1 MALVLPYTLLLM
13 DTKRTILSVDD
24 SPINN
29 KLIEA
34 YFRRDYNVV
43 SKESGQQAL
52 SWLENN
58 IPDVILLDIMMPVM
72 DGIEVLERIQA
83 NERLKEI
90 PVIMVTAKTEMDS
103 IKATLSLGAQ
113 DYVKKPIDFTELQ
126 TKVLIA
132 FQINK
137 QKQEINKYKSYYDI
151 HQGMIHA
158 QRIQH
163 SILPDAEHFRRL
175 YPKSFI
181 INLPKH
187 VIGGDFYWIQQ
198 SYHKKSVGVFDCT
211 GHGVPAAMLT
221 VMAQMELHTLS
232 QNGTEVNAEQVFSL
246 LSRKFSRIL
255 NTSADTYTQYEG
267 MDGVFCSIY
276 PHEQILEFVGA
287 KRSLVLIRENA
298 PEITVDNENFEAKL
312 NSNNH
317 YLFELAGDRNSIGKE
332 SEFAEF
338 TVRKIQ
344 TQPGDRIFLYS
355 DGITDQLGGDQ
366 QKRLKRKQFFEK
378 LLEIQSKSINL
389 QKSDIFNWLENW
401 KHSNEQTDDILVVGI
416 EL

>member
-1 MALVLPYTLLLM
+1 M
-13 DTKRTILSVDD
+13 DTKKTILSVDD

-34 YFRRDYNVV
+34 YFRRDYEVI

-52 SWLENN
+52 AWLEGN
-58 IPDVILLDIMMPVM
+58 IPDVILLDIMMPIM
-72 DGIEVLERIQA
+72 DGIDVLERIQA
-83 NERLKEI
+83 NDRLKEI
-90 PVIMVTAKTEMDS
+90 PVIMVTAKTEMES

-132 FQINK
+132 FQINE
-137 QKQEINKYKSYYDI
+137 QKQEITKYKSYYDI

-158 QRIQH
+158 QRIQR

-198 SYHKKSVGVFDCT
+198 SYHKNSIGVFDCT

-221 VMAQMELHTLS
+221 VMGQMELHTLS
-232 QNGTEVNAEQVFSL
+232 QNGNEIQADQVFPL

-255 NTSADTYTQYEG
+255 NTSADTYTQYDG
-267 MDGVFCSIY
+267 MDGIFCSIY
-276 PHEQILEFVGA
+276 PQDNIIEFVGA
-287 KRSLVLIRENA
+287 KRSLVLIRENNTQL
-298 PEITVDNENFEAKL
+298 IVNNESIEAKL
-312 NSNNH
+312 SSEK
-317 YLFELAGDRNSIGKE
+317 YSLFEIPGDRNSIGKE
-332 SEFAEF
+332 SEFVEF
-338 TVRKIQ
+338 TVNKIKFN
-344 TQPGDRIFLYS
+344 PSDRIFLYS

-366 QKRLKRKQFFEK
+366 QKRFKRKQFFEK
-378 LLEIQSKSINL
+378 LLEIQTKSINL
-389 QKSDIFNWLENW
+389 QKSDIFSWLEKW
-401 KHSNEQTDDILVVGI
+401 KNSNEQTDDILVVGI

>member
-1 MALVLPYTLLLM
+1 MN
-13 DTKRTILSVDD
+13 TKKTILSIDD

-34 YFRRDYNVV
+34 YFRRDYEVI

-52 SWLENN
+52 AWLEGN

-83 NERLKEI
+83 NDRLKEI
-90 PVIMVTAKTEMDS
+90 PVIMVTAKTEMES
-103 IKATLSLGAQ
+103 IKATLNLGAQ

-132 FQINK
+132 FQINE
-137 QKQEINKYKSYYDI
+137 QKQEISKYKSYYDI

-158 QRIQH
+158 QRIQR

-187 VIGGDFYWIQQ
+187 VVGGDFYWIQQ
-198 SYHKKSVGVFDCT
+198 NFNKNSIGVFDCT

-221 VMAQMELHTLS
+221 VMGQMELHTLS
-232 QNGTEVNAEQVFSL
+232 QNGNEIQAEQIFPL
-246 LSRKFSRIL
+246 LSRKFSKLL
-255 NTSADTYTQYEG
+255 NTSADTYTQYDG
-267 MDGVFCSIY
+267 MDGIFCSIY
-276 PHEQILEFVGA
+276 PQEQLIEFVGA
-287 KRSLVLIRENA
+287 KRSLVLIRENNSQL
-298 PEITVDNENFEAKL
+298 IVNNEDTEAKL
-312 NSNNH
+312 CNEQFS
-317 YLFELAGDRNSIGKE
+317 LFEIAGDRNSIGKE
-332 SEFAEF
+332 SEFVEF
-338 TVRKIQ
+338 TVNKIKFL
-344 TQPGDRIFLYS
+344 PGDRIFLYS

-378 LLEIQSKSINL
+378 LLEIQTKSINL
-389 QKSDIFNWLENW
+389 QKSDIFTWLEKW
-401 KHSNEQTDDILVVGI
+401 KSNYEQTDDILVIGI

>member
-1 MALVLPYTLLLM
+1 M
-13 DTKRTILSVDD
+13 DTTKTILSVDD

-34 YFRRDYNVV
+34 YFRREYEVI

-52 SWLENN
+52 TWLESNT
-58 IPDVILLDIMMPVM
+58 PDVILLDIMMPIM

-90 PVIMVTAKTEMDS
+90 PVIMVTAKTEMES

-126 TKVLIA
+126 TKVHIA
-132 FQINK
+132 FQINE
-137 QKQEINKYKSYYDI
+137 QKQEITKYKSYYDI

-158 QRIQH
+158 QRIQR

-175 YPKSFI
+175 FPKSFV

-198 SYHKKSVGVFDCT
+198 SYHKKSIGVFDCT

-221 VMAQMELHTLS
+221 VMGQMELHTLS
-232 QNGTEVNAEQVFSL
+232 QNGNEIQADQVFPL
-246 LSRKFSRIL
+246 LSRKFSKIL
-255 NTSADTYTQYEG
+255 NTSADTYTQYDG
-267 MDGVFCSIY
+267 MDGIFCSIY
-276 PHEQILEFVGA
+276 PQDNILEFVGA
-287 KRSLVLIRENA
+287 KRSLVLIRENNS
-298 PEITVDNENFEAKL
+298 PLIVNNEETEAKL
-312 NSNNH
+312 NNEQFS
-317 YLFELAGDRNSIGKE
+317 LFEISGDRNSIGKE
-332 SEFAEF
+332 SEFIDF
-338 TVRKIQ
+338 SINKIKYH
-344 TQPGDRIFLYS
+344 TGDRLFLYS

-366 QKRLKRKQFFEK
+366 QKRLKRRQFFEK
-378 LLEIQSKSINL
+378 LLEIQNKSINL
-389 QKSDIFNWLENW
+389 QKSDIFNWMDKW
-401 KHSNEQTDDILVVGI
+401 KSSNEQTDDILVVGI

>member
-1 MALVLPYTLLLM
+1 MN
-13 DTKRTILSVDD
+13 TKKTILSVDD

-34 YFRRDYNVV
+34 YFRRDYEVI

-52 SWLENN
+52 AWLEGN

-83 NERLKEI
+83 NDRLKEI
-90 PVIMVTAKTEMDS
+90 PVIMVTAKTEMES
-103 IKATLSLGAQ
+103 IKATLNLGAQ

-132 FQINK
+132 FQINE
-137 QKQEINKYKSYYDI
+137 QKQEISKYKSYYDI

-158 QRIQH
+158 QRIQR

-187 VIGGDFYWIQQ
+187 VVGGDFYWIQQ
-198 SYHKKSVGVFDCT
+198 NFNKNSIGVFDCT

-221 VMAQMELHTLS
+221 VMGQMELHTLS
-232 QNGTEVNAEQVFSL
+232 QNGNEIQAEQIFPL
-246 LSRKFSRIL
+246 LSRKFSKLL
-255 NTSADTYTQYEG
+255 NTSADTYTQYDG
-267 MDGVFCSIY
+267 MDGIFCSIY
-276 PHEQILEFVGA
+276 LQEQLIEFVGA
-287 KRSLVLIRENA
+287 KRSLVLIRENNSQL
-298 PEITVDNENFEAKL
+298 IVNNEDTEAKL
-312 NSNNH
+312 CNEHFS
-317 YLFELAGDRNSIGKE
+317 LFEITGDRNSIGKE
-332 SEFAEF
+332 SEFVEF
-338 TVRKIQ
+338 TVNKIKFL
-344 TQPGDRIFLYS
+344 PGDRIFLYS

-378 LLEIQSKSINL
+378 LLEIQTKSINL
-389 QKSDIFNWLENW
+389 QKSDIFTWLEKW
-401 KHSNEQTDDILVVGI
+401 KSNYEQTDDILVVGI

>member
-1 MALVLPYTLLLM
+1 M
-13 DTKRTILSVDD
+13 DTKKTILSVDD

-34 YFRRDYNVV
+34 YFRRDYEVI

-52 SWLENN
+52 AWLEGN

-83 NERLKEI
+83 NDRLKEI
-90 PVIMVTAKTEMDS
+90 PVIMVTAKTEMES
-103 IKATLSLGAQ
+103 IKATLNLGAQ

-132 FQINK
+132 FQINE
-137 QKQEINKYKSYYDI
+137 QKQEISKYKSYYDI

-158 QRIQH
+158 QRIQR

-187 VIGGDFYWIQQ
+187 VVGGDFYWIQQ
-198 SYHKKSVGVFDCT
+198 NFHKNSIGVFDCT

-221 VMAQMELHTLS
+221 VMGQMELHTLS
-232 QNGTEVNAEQVFSL
+232 QNGNEIQAQQIFPL
-246 LSRKFSRIL
+246 LSRKFSKLL
-255 NTSADTYTQYEG
+255 NTSADTYTQYDG
-267 MDGVFCSIY
+267 MDGIFCSIY
-276 PHEQILEFVGA
+276 PQEQLIEFVGA
-287 KRSLVLIRENA
+287 KRSLVLIRENNSQL
-298 PEITVDNENFEAKL
+298 IVNNEDTEAKL
-312 NSNNH
+312 SNEQFS
-317 YLFELAGDRNSIGKE
+317 LFEIAGDRNSIGKE
-332 SEFAEF
+332 SEFVEF
-338 TVRKIQ
+338 TVNKIKFS
-344 TQPGDRIFLYS
+344 PGDRIFLYS

-378 LLEIQSKSINL
+378 LLEIQTKSINL
-389 QKSDIFNWLENW
+389 QKSDIFTWLEKW
-401 KHSNEQTDDILVVGI
+401 KNSNEQTDDILVIGI

>member
-1 MALVLPYTLLLM
+1 M
-13 DTKRTILSVDD
+13 DTKKTILSVDD

-34 YFRRDYNVV
+34 YFRRDYEVI

-52 SWLENN
+52 AWLEGN
-58 IPDVILLDIMMPVM
+58 IPDVILLDIMMPIM

-83 NERLKEI
+83 NDRLKEI
-90 PVIMVTAKTEMDS
+90 PVIMVTAKTEMES
-103 IKATLSLGAQ
+103 IKTTLNLGAQ

-132 FQINK
+132 FQINE
-137 QKQEINKYKSYYDI
+137 QKQEISKYKSYYDI

-187 VIGGDFYWIQQ
+187 VVGGDFYWIQQ
-198 SYHKKSVGVFDCT
+198 NFHKNSIGVFDCT

-221 VMAQMELHTLS
+221 IMGQMELHTLS
-232 QNGTEVNAEQVFSL
+232 QNGNEIKADRIFPL
-246 LSRKFSRIL
+246 LSRKFSKLL
-255 NTSADTYTQYEG
+255 NTSADTYTQYDG
-267 MDGVFCSIY
+267 MDGIFCSIY
-276 PHEQILEFVGA
+276 PQEKLIEFVGA
-287 KRSLVLIRENA
+287 KRSLVLIRENNSKL
-298 PEITVDNENFEAKL
+298 TVNNENIEAKL
-312 NSNNH
+312 SNEQ
-317 YLFELAGDRNSIGKE
+317 YSLFEIAGDRNSIGKE
-332 SEFAEF
+332 SEFVKF
-338 TVRKIQ
+338 TVNKINVY
-344 TQPGDRIFLYS
+344 PGDRIFLYS

-378 LLEIQSKSINL
+378 LLEIQTKSINL
-389 QKSDIFNWLENW
+389 QKSDIFTWLEKW
-401 KHSNEQTDDILVVGI
+401 KNSNEQTDDILVIGI

>member
-1 MALVLPYTLLLM
+1 M
-13 DTKRTILSVDD
+13 DTKKTILSVDD

-34 YFRRDYNVV
+34 YFRRDYEVI

-52 SWLENN
+52 AWLEGN

-83 NERLKEI
+83 NDRLKEI
-90 PVIMVTAKTEMDS
+90 PVIMVTAKTEMES
-103 IKATLSLGAQ
+103 IKATLNLGAQ

-132 FQINK
+132 FQINE
-137 QKQEINKYKSYYDI
+137 QKQEISKYKSYYDI

-158 QRIQH
+158 QRIQR

-187 VIGGDFYWIQQ
+187 VVGGDFYWIQQ
-198 SYHKKSVGVFDCT
+198 NFHKNSIGVFDCT

-221 VMAQMELHTLS
+221 VMGQMELHTLS
-232 QNGTEVNAEQVFSL
+232 QNGNEIQAQQIFPL
-246 LSRKFSRIL
+246 LSRKFSKLL
-255 NTSADTYTQYEG
+255 NTSADTYTQYDG
-267 MDGVFCSIY
+267 MDGIFCSIY
-276 PHEQILEFVGA
+276 PQEQLIEFVGA
-287 KRSLVLIRENA
+287 KRSLVLIRENN
-298 PEITVDNENFEAKL
+298 PQLIVNNEGTEAKM
-312 NSNNH
+312 SNEQFS
-317 YLFELAGDRNSIGKE
+317 LFEIAGDRNSIGKE
-332 SEFAEF
+332 SEFVEF
-338 TVRKIQ
+338 TVNKIKFS
-344 TQPGDRIFLYS
+344 PGDRIFLYS

-378 LLEIQSKSINL
+378 LLEIQTKSINL
-389 QKSDIFNWLENW
+389 QKSDIFTWLEKW
-401 KHSNEQTDDILVVGI
+401 KNSNEQTDDILVVGI

>member
-1 MALVLPYTLLLM
+1 M
-13 DTKRTILSVDD
+13 DTKKTILSVDD

-34 YFRRDYNVV
+34 YFRRDYEVI

-52 SWLENN
+52 DWLEGN

-83 NERLKEI
+83 SDRLKEI
-90 PVIMVTAKTEMDS
+90 PVIMVTAKTEMES

-132 FQINK
+132 FQINE
-137 QKQEINKYKSYYDI
+137 QKQEITKYKSYYDI

-158 QRIQH
+158 QRIQR

-198 SYHKKSVGVFDCT
+198 NFHKNSIGVFDCT

-221 VMAQMELHTLS
+221 VMGQMELHTLS
-232 QNGTEVNAEQVFSL
+232 QNGNEVQADQIFPL

-255 NTSADTYTQYEG
+255 NTSGDTYTQYDG
-267 MDGVFCSIY
+267 MDGIFCSIY
-276 PHEQILEFVGA
+276 PQENILEYVGA
-287 KRSLVLIRENA
+287 KRSLVLIRENNTQL
-298 PEITVDNENFEAKL
+298 IVNNEDTEAKMG
-312 NSNNH
+312 NDKYS
-317 YLFELAGDRNSIGKE
+317 LFEIAGDRNSIGKE
-332 SEFAEF
+332 SEFVEF
-338 TVRKIQ
+338 TVNKIKFQ
-344 TQPGDRIFLYS
+344 TGDRIFLYS

-378 LLEIQSKSINL
+378 LLEIQNKSINL
-389 QKSDIFNWLENW
+389 QKSDIFSWLEKW
-401 KHSNEQTDDILVVGI
+401 KNSNEQTDDILVVGI

>member
-1 MALVLPYTLLLM
+1 MN
-13 DTKRTILSVDD
+13 TKKTILSVDD

-34 YFRRDYNVV
+34 YFRRDYEVI

-52 SWLENN
+52 AWLEGN

-83 NERLKEI
+83 NDRLKEI
-90 PVIMVTAKTEMDS
+90 PVIMVTAKTEMES
-103 IKATLSLGAQ
+103 IKATLNLGAQ

-132 FQINK
+132 FQINE
-137 QKQEINKYKSYYDI
+137 QKQEISKYKSYYDI

-158 QRIQH
+158 QRIQR

-187 VIGGDFYWIQQ
+187 VVGGDFYWIQQ
-198 SYHKKSVGVFDCT
+198 NFNKNSIGVFDCT

-221 VMAQMELHTLS
+221 VMGQMELHTLS
-232 QNGTEVNAEQVFSL
+232 QNGNEIQAEQIFPL
-246 LSRKFSRIL
+246 LSRKFSKLL
-255 NTSADTYTQYEG
+255 NTSADTYTQYDG
-267 MDGVFCSIY
+267 MDGIFCSIY
-276 PHEQILEFVGA
+276 PQEQLIEFVGA
-287 KRSLVLIRENA
+287 KRSLVLIRENNSQL
-298 PEITVDNENFEAKL
+298 IVNNEDTEAKL
-312 NSNNH
+312 CNEQFS
-317 YLFELAGDRNSIGKE
+317 LFEIAGDRNSIGKE
-332 SEFAEF
+332 SEFVEF
-338 TVRKIQ
+338 TVNKIKFL
-344 TQPGDRIFLYS
+344 PGDRIFLYS

-378 LLEIQSKSINL
+378 LLEIQTKSINL
-389 QKSDIFNWLENW
+389 QKSDIFTWLEKW
-401 KHSNEQTDDILVVGI
+401 KSNYEQTDDILVIGI

>member
-1 MALVLPYTLLLM
+1 M
-13 DTKRTILSVDD
+13 DTKKTILSVDD

-34 YFRRDYNVV
+34 YFRRDYEVI

-52 SWLENN
+52 AWLEGN

-83 NERLKEI
+83 NDRLKEI
-90 PVIMVTAKTEMDS
+90 PVIMVTAKTEMES
-103 IKATLSLGAQ
+103 IKATLNLGAQ

-132 FQINK
+132 FQINE
-137 QKQEINKYKSYYDI
+137 QKQEISKYKSYYDI

-158 QRIQH
+158 QRIQR

-187 VIGGDFYWIQQ
+187 VVGGDFYWIQQ
-198 SYHKKSVGVFDCT
+198 NFHKNSIGVFDCT

-221 VMAQMELHTLS
+221 VMGQMELHTLS
-232 QNGTEVNAEQVFSL
+232 QNGNEIQAQQIFPL
-246 LSRKFSRIL
+246 LSRKFSKLL
-255 NTSADTYTQYEG
+255 NTSADTYTQYDG
-267 MDGVFCSIY
+267 MDGIFCSIY
-276 PHEQILEFVGA
+276 PQEQLIEFVGA
-287 KRSLVLIRENA
+287 KRSLVLIRENNLQL
-298 PEITVDNENFEAKL
+298 IVNNEGTEAKM
-312 NSNNH
+312 SNEQFS
-317 YLFELAGDRNSIGKE
+317 LFEIAGDRNSIGKE
-332 SEFAEF
+332 SEFVEF
-338 TVRKIQ
+338 TVNKIKFS
-344 TQPGDRIFLYS
+344 PGDRIFLYS

-378 LLEIQSKSINL
+378 LLEIQTKSINL
-389 QKSDIFNWLENW
+389 QKSDIFTWLEKW
-401 KHSNEQTDDILVVGI
+401 KNSNEQTDDILVVGI

>member
-1 MALVLPYTLLLM
+1 MN
-13 DTKRTILSVDD
+13 TKKTILSVDD

-34 YFRRDYNVV
+34 YFRRDYEVI

-52 SWLENN
+52 AWLEGN

-83 NERLKEI
+83 NDRLKEI
-90 PVIMVTAKTEMDS
+90 PVIMVTAKTEMES
-103 IKATLSLGAQ
+103 IKATLNLGAQ

-132 FQINK
+132 FQINE
-137 QKQEINKYKSYYDI
+137 QKQEISKYKSYYDI

-158 QRIQH
+158 QRIQR

-187 VIGGDFYWIQQ
+187 VVGGDFYWIQQ
-198 SYHKKSVGVFDCT
+198 NFHKNSIGVFDCT

-221 VMAQMELHTLS
+221 VMGQMELHTLS
-232 QNGTEVNAEQVFSL
+232 QNGNEIQAQQIFPL
-246 LSRKFSRIL
+246 LSRKFSKLL
-255 NTSADTYTQYEG
+255 NTSADTYTQYDG
-267 MDGVFCSIY
+267 MDGIFCSIY
-276 PHEQILEFVGA
+276 PQEQFIEFVGA
-287 KRSLVLIRENA
+287 KRSLVLIRENNSQL
-298 PEITVDNENFEAKL
+298 IVNNEDTEAKL
-312 NSNNH
+312 CNEQFS
-317 YLFELAGDRNSIGKE
+317 LFEIAGDRNSIGKE
-332 SEFAEF
+332 SEFVEF
-338 TVRKIQ
+338 TVNKIKFL
-344 TQPGDRIFLYS
+344 PGDRIFLYS

-378 LLEIQSKSINL
+378 LLEIQTKSINL
-389 QKSDIFNWLENW
+389 QKSDIFTWLEKW
-401 KHSNEQTDDILVVGI
+401 KSNYEQTDDILVIGI

>member
-1 MALVLPYTLLLM
+1 M
-13 DTKRTILSVDD
+13 DSKRTILSVDD

-34 YFRRDYNVV
+34 YFRREYNVI

-52 SWLENN
+52 AWLETN
-58 IPDVILLDIMMPVM
+58 IPDVVLLDIMMPVM

-83 NERLKEI
+83 NERLREI
-90 PVIMVTAKTEMDS
+90 PVIMVTAKTEMES

-132 FQINK
+132 FQINE
-137 QKQEINKYKSYYDI
+137 QKQEISKYKSYYDI

-158 QRIQH
+158 QRIQR

-198 SYHKKSVGVFDCT
+198 SYNKKSIGLFDCT

-221 VMAQMELHTLS
+221 VMGQMELHTLS
-232 QNGTEVNAEQVFSL
+232 QNGNEVNAEQIFSL
-246 LSRKFSRIL
+246 LSRKFSKVL
-255 NTSADTYTQYEG
+255 NTSADTYTQHDG
-267 MDGVFCSIY
+267 MDGVFCSLY
-276 PHEQILEFVGA
+276 PQDNILEFVGA
-287 KRSLVLIRENA
+287 KRSLVIIRENN
-298 PEITVDNENFEAKL
+298 TQLLVDNQDTEAKL
-312 NSNNH
+312 SSSTH
-317 YLFELAGDRNSIGKE
+317 SLFEVSGDRNSIGKE
-332 SEFAEF
+332 SEFIEF
-338 TVRKIQ
+338 STKKIKIHS
-344 TQPGDRIFLYS
+344 GDRIFLYS

-366 QKRLKRKQFFEK
+366 QKRLKRKQFYEK
-378 LLEIQSKSINL
+378 LLEIQGKSINL
-389 QKSDIFNWLENW
+389 QKSDIFNWLEKW
-401 KHSNEQTDDILVVGI
+401 KHSNEQTDDILMIGI
-416 EL
+416 EI

>member
-1 MALVLPYTLLLM
+1 M

-34 YFRRDYNVV
+34 YFRRDYEVI

-52 SWLENN
+52 AWLENN
-58 IPDVILLDIMMPVM
+58 TPDVILLDIMMPVM

-90 PVIMVTAKTEMDS
+90 PVIMVTAKTEMES

-132 FQINK
+132 FQINE
-137 QKQEINKYKSYYDI
+137 QKQEITKYKSYYDI

-158 QRIQH
+158 QRIQR

-198 SYHKKSVGVFDCT
+198 SYQKNSIGVFDCT

-221 VMAQMELHTLS
+221 VMGQMELHTLS
-232 QNGTEVNAEQVFSL
+232 QNGNEINADQVFPL

-255 NTSADTYTQYEG
+255 NTSADTYTQYDG
-267 MDGVFCSIY
+267 MDGIFCSIY
-276 PHEQILEFVGA
+276 PQDQLLEFVGA
-287 KRSLVLIRENA
+287 KRSLVLIRENSL
-298 PEITVDNENFEAKL
+298 PLLVNNEEIEAKQ
-312 NSNNH
+312 SNEQFS
-317 YLFELAGDRNSIGKE
+317 LFEIAGDRNSIGKE
-332 SEFAEF
+332 SEFVEF
-338 TVRKIQ
+338 TLNTIKFQ
-344 TQPGDRIFLYS
+344 SGDRIFLYS

-378 LLEIQSKSINL
+378 LLEIQNKSINL
-389 QKSDIFNWLENW
+389 QKSDIFTWMEKW
-401 KHSNEQTDDILVVGI
+401 KNSNEQTDDILVVGI

>member
-1 MALVLPYTLLLM
+1 M
-13 DTKRTILSVDD
+13 DTKKTILSVDD

-34 YFRRDYNVV
+34 YFRRDYEVI

-52 SWLENN
+52 AWLEGN
-58 IPDVILLDIMMPVM
+58 IPDVILLDIMMPIM

-83 NERLKEI
+83 NDRLKEI
-90 PVIMVTAKTEMDS
+90 PVIMVTAKTEMES
-103 IKATLSLGAQ
+103 IKATLNLGAQ

-132 FQINK
+132 FQINE
-137 QKQEINKYKSYYDI
+137 QKQEISKYKSYYDI

-158 QRIQH
+158 QRIQR

-187 VIGGDFYWIQQ
+187 VVGGDFYWIQQ
-198 SYHKKSVGVFDCT
+198 NFHKNSIGVFDCT

-221 VMAQMELHTLS
+221 VMGQMELHTLS
-232 QNGTEVNAEQVFSL
+232 QNGNEIQAEQIFPL
-246 LSRKFSRIL
+246 LSRKFSKLL
-255 NTSADTYTQYEG
+255 NTSADTYTQYDG
-267 MDGVFCSIY
+267 MDGIFCSIY
-276 PHEQILEFVGA
+276 PQEQLIEFVGA
-287 KRSLVLIRENA
+287 KRSLVLIRENNSQL
-298 PEITVDNENFEAKL
+298 IVNNEDTEAKL
-312 NSNNH
+312 SNEQFS
-317 YLFELAGDRNSIGKE
+317 LFEIAGDRNSIGKE
-332 SEFAEF
+332 SEFVEF
-338 TVRKIQ
+338 TVNKIKFSS
-344 TQPGDRIFLYS
+344 GDRIFLYS

-378 LLEIQSKSINL
+378 LLEIQTKSINL
-389 QKSDIFNWLENW
+389 QKSDIFTWLEKW
-401 KHSNEQTDDILVVGI
+401 KSNNEQTDDILVVGI

>member
-1 MALVLPYTLLLM
+1 MN
-13 DTKRTILSVDD
+13 TKKTILSIDD

-34 YFRRDYNVV
+34 YFRRDYEVI

-52 SWLENN
+52 AWLEGN

-83 NERLKEI
+83 NDRLKEI
-90 PVIMVTAKTEMDS
+90 PVIMVTAKTEMES
-103 IKATLSLGAQ
+103 IKATLNLGAQ

-132 FQINK
+132 FQINE
-137 QKQEINKYKSYYDI
+137 QKQEISKYKSYYDI

-158 QRIQH
+158 QRIQR

-187 VIGGDFYWIQQ
+187 VVGGDFYWIQQ
-198 SYHKKSVGVFDCT
+198 NFNKNSIGVFDCT

-221 VMAQMELHTLS
+221 VMGQMELHTLS
-232 QNGTEVNAEQVFSL
+232 QNGNEIQAEQIFPL
-246 LSRKFSRIL
+246 LSRKFSKLL
-255 NTSADTYTQYEG
+255 NTSADTYTQYDG
-267 MDGVFCSIY
+267 MDGIFCSIY
-276 PHEQILEFVGA
+276 PQEQFIEFVGA
-287 KRSLVLIRENA
+287 KRSLVLIRENNSQL
-298 PEITVDNENFEAKL
+298 IVNNEDTEAKL
-312 NSNNH
+312 CNEQFS
-317 YLFELAGDRNSIGKE
+317 LFEIAGDRNSIGKE
-332 SEFAEF
+332 SEFVEF
-338 TVRKIQ
+338 TVNKIKFL
-344 TQPGDRIFLYS
+344 PGDRIFLYS

-378 LLEIQSKSINL
+378 LLEIQTKSINL
-389 QKSDIFNWLENW
+389 QKSDIFTWLEKW
-401 KHSNEQTDDILVVGI
+401 KSNYEQTDDILVIGI

>member
-1 MALVLPYTLLLM
+1 M
-13 DTKRTILSVDD
+13 DTKKTILSVDD

-34 YFRRDYNVV
+34 YFRRDYEVI

-52 SWLENN
+52 AWLEGN

-83 NERLKEI
+83 NDRLKEI
-90 PVIMVTAKTEMDS
+90 PVIMVTAKTEMES
-103 IKATLSLGAQ
+103 IKATLNLGAQ

-132 FQINK
+132 FQINE
-137 QKQEINKYKSYYDI
+137 QKQEISKYKSYYDI

-158 QRIQH
+158 QRIQR

-187 VIGGDFYWIQQ
+187 VVGGDFYWIQQ
-198 SYHKKSVGVFDCT
+198 NFHKNSIGVFDCT

-221 VMAQMELHTLS
+221 VMGQMELHTLS
-232 QNGTEVNAEQVFSL
+232 QNGNEIQAEQIFPL
-246 LSRKFSRIL
+246 LSRKFSKLL
-255 NTSADTYTQYEG
+255 NTSADTYTQYDG
-267 MDGVFCSIY
+267 MDGIFCSIY
-276 PHEQILEFVGA
+276 PQEQLIEFVGA
-287 KRSLVLIRENA
+287 KRSLVLIRENNSQL
-298 PEITVDNENFEAKL
+298 IVNNEDTEAKL
-312 NSNNH
+312 SNEQFS
-317 YLFELAGDRNSIGKE
+317 LFEIAGDRNSIGKE
-332 SEFAEF
+332 SEFVEF
-338 TVRKIQ
+338 TVNKIKFSS
-344 TQPGDRIFLYS
+344 GDRIFLYS

-378 LLEIQSKSINL
+378 LLEIQTKSINL
-389 QKSDIFNWLENW
+389 QKSDIFTWLEKW
-401 KHSNEQTDDILVVGI
+401 KSNNEQTDDILVVGI